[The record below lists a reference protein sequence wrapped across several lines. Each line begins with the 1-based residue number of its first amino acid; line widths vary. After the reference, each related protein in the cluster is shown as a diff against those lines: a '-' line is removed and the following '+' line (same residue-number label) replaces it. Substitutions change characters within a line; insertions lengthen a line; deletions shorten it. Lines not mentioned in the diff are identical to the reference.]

1 MNKFYYVFKLLLRDK
16 VGNLIKVVSLGLG
29 LAMSIL
35 LFSRVVYEQSFDT
48 CFKEYD
54 RIYQLWEIFTINGE
68 RKGPIEMNMGPVAG
82 ALLTNF
88 PEEVEATTSTFRG
101 YNDPCYRGDQRFTD
115 LNILIADSLFF
126 QTMGIEVLR
135 GDAVSEL
142 QQVDVAFLSASTAK
156 RIFGEEDPIG
166 QHISYNQSYDFTV
179 RGIFADVPD
188 NTTVHP
194 DVVVSFPT
202 RWSRNQGNYSWHG
215 GDSYYSYARLR
226 PGVDVER
233 LNQRFDEAIHTKYLS
248 PKFLAQLDY
257 TIFVAPLRDT
267 YRNYPEVK
275 RMRTTLSI
283 MGFAILFIA
292 ALNYALIAIASLS
305 RRAKM
310 IGVQK
315 CSGAS
320 GTRIFGMFLL
330 ETAILIG
337 LALIFM
343 RVLLYDFKDFVE
355 ETASTSLENL
365 FAWERMWV
373 PAATVGLL
381 FLIGGVIPGRLFA
394 QIPVSQVFRRYTEGK
409 KGWKRP
415 LLCVQFAGV
424 AFISGLMVMV
434 AAQYHYVM
442 NKDMGFS
449 TERIAINSWLKTF
462 SQPNEADNL
471 RVFFQNLPYVE
482 GVAGSLSNPF
492 DGYSGAV
499 VNDGSPTTMHTKY
512 DRLSENYFELMGMTL
527 LEGRPMREP
536 GEAVVNETFVA
547 KKQWGNAAIGQV
559 FKADNETFKVVGVM
573 KDFVI
578 GGFYEPP
585 YPFVA
590 ATYGPDVLGPTLS
603 VKLKEPFAENLAKL
617 NQEMQTAY
625 PDLYINFQS
634 MEAQKEQLYKS
645 VRIFR
650 NAATVASIV
659 MFFVMLMGLIGY
671 TADEVQRRS
680 KEIAIRK
687 VNGAEA
693 IDILR
698 LLTRDVLVVALPS
711 VLVGVGLAAYV
722 NALWVDSFTEK
733 VSVSWAAYGL
743 VAIANLAMI
752 VGCVL
757 WKSWHIANENPTIS
771 LKNE

>member
-1 MNKFYYVFKLLLRDK
+1 MKQLHYVFKLLLRDK
-16 VGNLIKVVSLGLG
+16 GGNLIKVISLGLG

-54 RIYQLWEIFTINGE
+54 RIYQFWEIFTIGGE
-68 RKGPIEMNMGPVAG
+68 RRGPFETNMGPTAG

-88 PEEVEATTSTFRG
+88 PEEVEAATSTFRG
-101 YNDPCYRGDQRFTD
+101 WSDPFYRGDKRFTD

-166 QHISYNQSYDFTV
+166 QHISYNQRYDLTV

-194 DVVVSFPT
+194 AVVVSFPT
-202 RWSRNQGNYSWHG
+202 MWSRKLGNYSWRG
-215 GDSYYSYARLR
+215 GDSYHSYARLR

-233 LNQRFDEAIHTKYLS
+233 LNQRYDELVHTKYLS
-248 PKFLAQLDY
+248 KLPEGTNWLTY
-257 TIFVAPLRDT
+257 VAPLRDT

-310 IGVQK
+310 IGVHK

-320 GTRIFGMFLL
+320 SARIFGMFLL
-330 ETAILIG
+330 ETAILIS
-337 LALIFM
+337 LALLFM
-343 RVLLYDFKDFVE
+343 RVLLYDFQDFVE

-373 PAATVGLL
+373 PALTVGLL

-449 TERIAINSWLKTF
+449 TERIAINSWLKFF

-471 RVFFQNLPYVE
+471 RVFFRNLPYVE
-482 GVAGSLSNPF
+482 EVTGSLNDPF

-499 VNDGSPTTMHTKY
+499 VEDGSQSNMHTKY
-512 DRLSENYFELMGMTL
+512 DRLSENYFALMGMTL

-536 GEAVVNETFVA
+536 DEAVVNETFVE
-547 KKQWGNAAIGQV
+547 KKRWGNEAIGKV
-559 FKADNETFKVVGVM
+559 FEADGETFKVVGVM
-573 KDFVI
+573 KDFVV

-590 ATYGPDVLGPTLS
+590 ITYGPNIIGPTLS

-634 MEAQKEQLYKS
+634 LEAKKEKFYKS

-693 IDILR
+693 MDILR

-711 VLVGVGLAAYV
+711 VLVGVGIAAYV

-743 VAIANLAMI
+743 VAIVNLAMI

-757 WKSWHIANENPTIS
+757 WKSWHIANENPTVS

>member
-1 MNKFYYVFKLLLRDK
+1 MKQLHYVFKLLLRDK
-16 VGNLIKVVSLGLG
+16 GGNLIKVISLGLG

-54 RIYQLWEIFTINGE
+54 RIYQFWEIFTIGGE
-68 RKGPIEMNMGPVAG
+68 RKGTFETNMGPTAG

-88 PEEVEATTSTFRG
+88 PEEVEAATSTFRG
-101 YNDPCYRGDQRFTD
+101 WSDPFYRGDKRFTD

-166 QHISYNQSYDFTV
+166 QHISYNQRYDLTV

-194 DVVVSFPT
+194 AVVVSFPT
-202 RWSRNQGNYSWHG
+202 RWSRKLGNYSWQG

-233 LNQRFDEAIHTKYLS
+233 LNQRYDELVHTKYLS
-248 PKFLAQLDY
+248 KLPEGMSWVTY
-257 TIFVAPLRDT
+257 VAPLRDT

-310 IGVQK
+310 IGVHK

-320 GTRIFGMFLL
+320 SARIFGMFLL
-330 ETAILIG
+330 ETAILIS
-337 LALIFM
+337 LALLFM
-343 RVLLYDFKDFVE
+343 RVLLYDFQDFVE

-373 PAATVGLL
+373 PALTVGLL

-442 NKDMGFS
+442 NKDIGLLDGADRHQFLVEVLLS
-449 TERIAINSWLKTF
+449 TE
-462 SQPNEADNL
+462 
-471 RVFFQNLPYVE
+471 
-482 GVAGSLSNPF
+482 
-492 DGYSGAV
+492 
-499 VNDGSPTTMHTKY
+499 
-512 DRLSENYFELMGMTL
+512 
-527 LEGRPMREP
+527 
-536 GEAVVNETFVA
+536 
-547 KKQWGNAAIGQV
+547 
-559 FKADNETFKVVGVM
+559 
-573 KDFVI
+573 
-578 GGFYEPP
+578 
-585 YPFVA
+585 
-590 ATYGPDVLGPTLS
+590 
-603 VKLKEPFAENLAKL
+603 
-617 NQEMQTAY
+617 
-625 PDLYINFQS
+625 
-634 MEAQKEQLYKS
+634 
-645 VRIFR
+645 
-650 NAATVASIV
+650 
-659 MFFVMLMGLIGY
+659 
-671 TADEVQRRS
+671 
-680 KEIAIRK
+680 
-687 VNGAEA
+687 
-693 IDILR
+693 
-698 LLTRDVLVVALPS
+698 
-711 VLVGVGLAAYV
+711 
-722 NALWVDSFTEK
+722 
-733 VSVSWAAYGL
+733 
-743 VAIANLAMI
+743 
-752 VGCVL
+752 
-757 WKSWHIANENPTIS
+757 
-771 LKNE
+771 